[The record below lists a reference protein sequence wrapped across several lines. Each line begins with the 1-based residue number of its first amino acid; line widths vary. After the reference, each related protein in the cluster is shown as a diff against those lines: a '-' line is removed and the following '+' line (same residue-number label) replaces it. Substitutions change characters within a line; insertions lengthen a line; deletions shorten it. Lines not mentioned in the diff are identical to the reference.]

1 MGKKTRLKF
10 LERNGVKFVS
20 FSIGFGKYSRRGKP
34 LDSTYF
40 LHPFRTRM
48 KLFGEIDAIFSTCK
62 REGSVHL
69 VSNMSLFLDRD

>member
-10 LERNGVKFVS
+10 LERNGAKFVS

-40 LHPFRTRM
+40 LHPFRTRKKNCLE
-48 KLFGEIDAIFSTCK
+48 KL
-62 REGSVHL
+62 
-69 VSNMSLFLDRD
+69 MLFLAPVRGRAL